1 MEAVPLMSVAAT
13 ILFAGA
19 AAAGV
24 LYTLSRRSTGSR
36 TEAAFARRV
45 AELCVA
51 GVYNKLTQESD
62 REAALNAFTAAI
74 ENADQSYIE
83 REPCLAPLL
92 RVEMR
97 LIKTG
102 PRRVERT
109 LGLLWADGAD
119 RRLGPGDTA
128 SALMVADTV
137 MWEDLPTVYRER
149 FVADGGAPQIYLVFS
164 RMDELRKETD

>member
-1 MEAVPLMSVAAT
+1 MSVAAT

-19 AAAGV
+19 AVAGV
-24 LYTLSRRSTGSR
+24 LYTLSRHSVGSR

-51 GVYNKLTQESD
+51 GVYNKLPQECN
-62 REAALNAFTAAI
+62 RVAALSAFTAAI
-74 ENADQSYIE
+74 ENADQTYIE
-83 REPCLAPLL
+83 KEPCLTPLL

-97 LIKTG
+97 LTKAG

-109 LGLLWADGAD
+109 IGLLWAEGEA
-119 RRLGPGDTA
+119 RRPGPGGAAD
-128 SALMVADTV
+128 ALMVADTV

-149 FVADGGAPQIYLVFS
+149 FVTQGGAPQIYLVFTL
-164 RMDELRKETD
+164 MDELRRETD